1 MKMQK
6 PVLYRKKLIAANYY
20 YVEKNEIGNRSPIL
34 CRNQM
39 KARLGATSENILLK
53 VSLEEFPGSK
63 PVSIWRLYWTT
74 AKKSGTY
81 HSLAQSASRV
91 LRAALEERG
100 LDPNER
106 RTIYVKVD
114 NLESKNA

>member
-1 MKMQK
+1 MKK
-6 PVLYRKKLIAANYY
+6 PVLYRKKLVASHHF
-20 YVEKNEIGNRSPIL
+20 YVEKHEIGALSPLL
-34 CRNQM
+34 CRSQM
-39 KARLGATSENILLK
+39 KARLGATSDNILLK

-63 PVSIWRLYWTT
+63 GVSIRRLYWTT
-74 AKKSGTY
+74 AKKPGTY

-114 NLESKNA
+114 NL